1 MAPNSGYTLESP
13 AEFSKTSMPRPPW
26 AAIVSNAPWVALA
39 HALDQSGQASPA
51 TTCCFTSSYYYHP
64 EITPIQGRM
73 PTGGE
78 GDKQI
83 NDSGSTSIQLA
94 GLITCDF
101 KNWS

>member
-1 MAPNSGYTLESP
+1 
-13 AEFSKTSMPRPPW
+13 MPRPSW

-39 HALDQSGQASPA
+39 RALDQSGQAGPA

-64 EITPIQGRM
+64 ETTPIQGRM

-83 NDSGSTSIQLA
+83 NDSGSASIQLA